1 MKKKTE
7 RTSVSYDPVTL
18 SDAASVQFTKT
29 VKGTGTTI
37 YGKIIKEDTE
47 VGQVSYDESGG
58 YLITT
63 VKPFSCLTK
72 EEVAALYAEV
82 PTCIDEM
89 LND

>member
-18 SDAASVQFTKT
+18 SDAASVQLTKT

-47 VGQVSYDESGG
+47 VCQVSYDESGG

-63 VKPFSCLTK
+63 VKPFSSLTK

>member
-47 VGQVSYDESGG
+47 VGQVSYEETGD
-58 YLITT
+58 YMITS
-63 VKPFSCLTK
+63 VKPFSKLTK
-72 EEVAALYAEV
+72 EEVAELYAQV

-89 LND
+89 LHE